1 MAPPLPGPAEG
12 DPPDPGPE
20 PVRLTAQDR
29 ISEGD
34 AVRRAVR
41 RLLAWTA
48 CRVGRHVWAVRHNP
62 EVGGPRAVYQQC
74 RRCGR
79 ERTDWALRGTFE
91 D

>member
-1 MAPPLPGPAEG
+1 MTGR
-12 DPPDPGPE
+12 PE
-20 PVRLTAQDR
+20 PGGAGRPAGGVRRPRPEADS
-29 ISEGD
+29 ISRGD
-34 AVRRAVR
+34 AWRRAAR
-41 RLLAWTA
+41 RARSWLL
-48 CRVGRHVWAVRHNP
+48 CRVGRHTWAVRRNP

>member
-1 MAPPLPGPAEG
+1 MASPPTEPDGTAGRDRSPSSRSSRQDTITPGNAM
-12 DPPDPGPE
+12 
-20 PVRLTAQDR
+20 
-29 ISEGD
+29 
-34 AVRRAVR
+34 RRAGR
-41 RLLAWTA
+41 RMLGWML
-48 CRVGRHVWAVRHNP
+48 CRVGRHVWAVRRNP